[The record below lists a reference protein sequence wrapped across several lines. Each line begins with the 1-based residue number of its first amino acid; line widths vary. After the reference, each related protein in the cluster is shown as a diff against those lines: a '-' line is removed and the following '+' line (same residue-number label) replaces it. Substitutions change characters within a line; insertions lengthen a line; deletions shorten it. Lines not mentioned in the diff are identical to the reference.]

1 MELRITREK
10 RMVYSARKIKV
21 FVNNSLAGELSN
33 GETINVNLSERNNII
48 NLKIGNKTMAV
59 ASVNTDTCGNETIQ
73 IVCWASNNDGIEFY
87 SNSPAVQ
94 KQMDASKKGSIGW
107 IILLVAIAIVL
118 GLYIFRPRLIFFFP
132 I

>member
-1 MELRITREK
+1 MELKITREK

-33 GETINVNLSERNNII
+33 GDTISVNLSERNNII

-59 ASVNTDTCGNETIQ
+59 ATVDSDTCSDAPVQ

-87 SNSPAVQ
+87 SNSTSIQ
-94 KQMDASKKGSIGW
+94 KQMDAREKSSAGW
-107 IILLVAIAIVL
+107 IAFALIAALIVL
-118 GLYIFRPRLIFFFP
+118 FWIFRPRLILFFP
-132 I
+132 L